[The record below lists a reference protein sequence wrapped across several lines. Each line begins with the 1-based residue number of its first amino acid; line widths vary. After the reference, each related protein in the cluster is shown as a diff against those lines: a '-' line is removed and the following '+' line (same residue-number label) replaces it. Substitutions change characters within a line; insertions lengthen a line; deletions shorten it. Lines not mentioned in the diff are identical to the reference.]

1 MKLSKKTALRRK
13 RNLRKCCNNINT
25 NSQNVKKESDEDLEN
40 SNYTDLDILEDL
52 LDRSDILEF
61 DKTTKVFC
69 ILFFSLFIA
78 LLILYTIV
86 TK

>member
-13 RNLRKCCNNINT
+13 RNLRKCCNKINT